1 MCGWDLLIILGN
13 KEFYKLGTNESY
25 SSFQSYHLMIL
36 DPSGYNC
43 GVILSLLLQC
53 RKHSVSKFDNIEF
66 FIIHFAN
73 LKMLKTC

>member
-1 MCGWDLLIILGN
+1 
-13 KEFYKLGTNESY
+13 
-25 SSFQSYHLMIL
+25 MIL

-53 RKHSVSKFDNIEF
+53 RKHSVSKFDDNIEF

>member
-1 MCGWDLLIILGN
+1 
-13 KEFYKLGTNESY
+13 
-25 SSFQSYHLMIL
+25 MIL